1 MQRYLLLIVFV
12 FLLSSGIIAQENE
25 KETNNPPIYIAFLW
39 HMHQPLYWPGET
51 ILETQAANYY
61 PYSVFDIHNSR
72 TGPYTT
78 WPKIA
83 VQKGIDAGLPHLG
96 ASVSFSGTLIENL
109 NHLEENGNGNFSN
122 WTSHWNSVINQ
133 TTTLGNPRM
142 DMIGFGY
149 YHPLMG
155 LIEYDDIRA
164 QIQKHKQIIG
174 DTFDGSYSKGIFPPE
189 NAFST
194 DMIPAL
200 VDEGL
205 EWVLVDNIHFE
216 RASEGYPYNTG
227 GNLYEP
233 NQADVQNL
241 NPGDWVQLNNL
252 WAPTKISAQWG
263 HQPHYVEYTDPETG
277 ETSKIIA
284 VPTERYMGNEDGR
297 GGFGAL
303 QYESVMSQIESYNTD
318 PDHPIL
324 IVLHHDG
331 DNFGGGS
338 EGYYNGNFQAFVD
351 WAKGQPDRFVPTTIQ
366 DYLDMFPPDE
376 NDVIHI
382 ESGSWAGAD
391 NGDPEFKKW
400 LGDPGGDG
408 YSPDRNSWGVITAA
422 KNFVDHAGSSDE
434 LSANYQEAKT
444 FLLNAQGSDYWYW
457 DNSIDGIWDT
467 HPTTASNLAIAKAQ
481 QVINDG
487 TDITPPT
494 IFKPQREPYNPGGFE
509 WEIAQ
514 DNDFEI
520 WTYVFDVSG
529 LNSVNLRY
537 RAVSEA
543 DFSSNRTEAFSQ
555 ISESDTSWKSIEMTG
570 IDITPKTNINPTYKA
585 KEYSVT
591 LEGYNDTYIEYFV
604 ESSDTEGNL
613 ARSLIQY
620 VWVGANTSSG
630 GSGGGGGNPVNAS
643 ISFLPENPSQED
655 TLIIIISGTE
665 QEAMLHWGVNNSGNI
680 WETPN
685 ESYWAEN
692 TTLFN
697 GSGPAV
703 ESPFAFDEDSA
714 TLTIKLGPFNNEAQE
729 VNRVNFVIHYADD
742 SWDNNS
748 GNDYLI
754 DFGTN
759 SGGSGGNGGGES
771 HNFVM
776 DGNLD
781 GGAVNLVSND
791 GLNLYLDWEEPY
803 LYVATESANGGSYDK
818 FIFVS
823 DGNESLTG
831 SPWAKSGQVA
841 EWKAFLAN
849 EQGNNYQSWFDQTGT
864 VSSNAGSYLEGVIN
878 IEEEFGSI
886 PESISLAIA
895 AYETN
900 DAGSLMQQAPAGDG
914 NENIEA
920 DEFFEFDYV
929 LTSNEDAGYIPS
941 EIELL
946 QNYPN
951 PFNPSTEIAFR
962 LSESARVKL
971 TVYDALGREVSILV
985 NELKN
990 TGFHVSTFEASGLSS
1005 GIYFYRLEVGS
1016 QVIATKKMLL
1026 LK

>member
-1 MQRYLLLIVFV
+1 MRKYLLLIVCF
-12 FLLSSGIIAQENE
+12 FLLSGSLIAQGNE
-25 KETNNPPIYIAFLW
+25 KEVSNPPIYIAFLW

-109 NHLEENGNGNFSN
+109 NHLEANGNGNFSN

-133 TTTLGNPRM
+133 TTTMGNPRM

-155 LIEYDDIRA
+155 LIDYDDIRA
-164 QIQKHKQIIG
+164 QIQQHKQILG
-174 DTFDGSYSKGIFPPE
+174 DTFDGTYSKGIFPPE

-233 NQADVQNL
+233 NQADVRNP

-400 LGDPGGDG
+400 LGDPGADG

-422 KNFVDHAGSSDE
+422 KNFVDHAGSVDE
-434 LSANYQEAKT
+434 LSTNYQEAKT
-444 FLLNAQGSDYWYW
+444 FLLNAEGSDYWYW

-481 QVINDG
+481 QVITG
-487 TDITPPT
+487 EDITPPT

-509 WEIAQ
+509 WETAQ
-514 DNDFEI
+514 DNDFEV

-529 LNSVNLRY
+529 LQEVNLRY

-543 DFSSNRTEAFSQ
+543 EFESDQTLSFAQ
-555 ISESDTSWKSIEMTG
+555 IAENDTSWKTISMEG
-570 IDITPKTNINPTYKA
+570 IDITPKTNIDPTYKA
-585 KEYSVT
+585 KEFSAT
-591 LEGYNDTYIEYFV
+591 IEGYNDTYIEYYV
-604 ESSDTEGNL
+604 ESTDVDENTS
-613 ARSLIQY
+613 RSLIQY

-630 GSGGGGGNPVNAS
+630 GDGGVNPINSS
-643 ISFLPENPSQED
+643 ITILPEEPSKED
-655 TLIIIISGTE
+655 TLTIIVSGAA

-685 ESYWAEN
+685 EAYWPES
-692 TTLFN
+692 TSLFN

-703 ESPFAFDEDSA
+703 ESPFVFDEDSA
-714 TLTIKLGPFNNEAQE
+714 TLTIKLGPFDDEAQE
-729 VNRVNFVIHYADD
+729 VARVNFVIHYSDD

-748 GNDYLI
+748 GNDFLI
-754 DFGTN
+754 DFGGDT
-759 SGGSGGNGGGES
+759 GGGGEET
-771 HNFVM
+771 NDFVM

-781 GGAVNLVSND
+781 NGAVNLVSND
-791 GLNLYLDWEEPY
+791 GLNLYVNWEEPN
-803 LYVATESANGGSYDK
+803 LYVATESANSGSLDK
-818 FIFVS
+818 FIFIA
-823 DGNESLTG
+823 DGSTTLTS

-849 EQGNNYQSWFDQTGT
+849 EEGNNYQSWFDQSGT

-878 IEEEFGSI
+878 IQEEFGSI
-886 PESISLAIA
+886 PESISLALA

-900 DAGSLMQQAPAGDG
+900 DAGGLMQQAPSG
-914 NENIEA
+914 NGNGNIEA
-920 DEFFEFDYV
+920 DEFFEFNYV
-929 LTSNEDAGYIPS
+929 LTSNEESEHIPS
-941 EIELL
+941 TVELL

-951 PFNPSTEIAFR
+951 PFNPTTEIAFR

-971 TVYDALGREVSILV
+971 TVYDALGREISVL
-985 NELKN
+985 EDGMKN
-990 TGFHVSTFEASGLSS
+990 AGFHISSFEASQLSS
-1005 GIYFYRLEVGS
+1005 GVYFYRLEVGS